1 MWMCVMIMTAHM
13 WILRTVLCFSV
24 KREPRCKTCFHFF
37 VRNMRWRTESFVSQ
51 ILVGPVGF
59 RHV

>member
-1 MWMCVMIMTAHM
+1 MIMTAHM

-51 ILVGPVGF
+51 ILVGPVGV